1 SIAPC
6 LVSFT
11 NDTSLGIKPAKGI
24 QQCTVKIGIDQR
36 TVIMLTVD
44 FHKPL
49 AQLTQQRNACSL
61 IIDED
66 TRAPVTHLEATQD
79 NVAIIV
85 KTIFAEKISRRVYAG
100 HIKYGSHLPL
110 IRTMADQRSVA
121 ACAKRQR
128 QRIEQDGFARTG

>member
-1 SIAPC
+1 MFRQGVFSIAPC
-6 LVSFT
+6 LVSFA

-61 IIDED
+61 IVDENA
-66 TRAPVTHLEATQD
+66 RASITHLETTQD
-79 NVAIIV
+79 NVTVIV
-85 KTIFAEKISRRVYAG
+85 KTIFAEKISGRVDARNIE
-100 HIKYGSHLPL
+100 HGS
-110 IRTMADQRSVA
+110 
-121 ACAKRQR
+121 
-128 QRIEQDGFARTG
+128 